1 MVNTKKQIAET
12 AFQLFLTN
20 GYKATTMSQLV
31 TASGLSKGAFYHY
44 FKSKEAI
51 YQYVIELYFLS
62 YFNSLDWENY
72 IPYSLG
78 EVEVKL
84 NGFYKNFVMEIQ
96 KQTNKGMSRYF
107 VVFFEAYDNLP
118 EFKESIRRFY
128 FRFKEVLQE
137 KLIYERSLTLKEAE
151 VVAVSMVAKYEGLFF
166 WLALF
171 PEKSLDEYLP

>member
-51 YQYVIELYFLS
+51 YQYVIDLYFWS
-62 YFNSLDWENY
+62 YFNSLNWEDY

-78 EVEVKL
+78 EVEMKL
-84 NGFYKNFVMEIQ
+84 NGFYKSFVAEI
-96 KQTNKGMSRYF
+96 KRQTNKGMSRYF

-118 EFKESIRRFY
+118 EFKENIRGFY
-128 FRFKEVLQE
+128 LQFKKVLQE
-137 KLIYERSLTLKEAE
+137 KIVYERSSTMEDAE
-151 VVAVSMVAKYEGLFF
+151 IAAVTMVAKYEGLFF

-171 PEKSLDEYLP
+171 PEKSIEEYLP